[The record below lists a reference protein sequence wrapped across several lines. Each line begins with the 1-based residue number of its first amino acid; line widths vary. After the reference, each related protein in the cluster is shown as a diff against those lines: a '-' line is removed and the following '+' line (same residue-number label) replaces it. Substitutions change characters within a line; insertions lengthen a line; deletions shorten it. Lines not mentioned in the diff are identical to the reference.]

1 MVVGE
6 EAKVAAVEQLVVEA
20 KVAKGVSEVEE

>member
-6 EAKVAAVEQLVVEA
+6 EAEVVAVGELVVEA
-20 KVAKGVSEVEE
+20 KVAKGVSEVEG